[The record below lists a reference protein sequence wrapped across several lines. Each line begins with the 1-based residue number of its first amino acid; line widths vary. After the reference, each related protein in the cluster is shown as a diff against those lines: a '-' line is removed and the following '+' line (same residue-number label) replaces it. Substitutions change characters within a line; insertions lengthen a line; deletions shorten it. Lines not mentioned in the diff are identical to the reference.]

1 MASAWGGGWGMG
13 RRARL
18 EMVMERPTLKPI
30 GSSSEG
36 LDTPALVV
44 DLDALEANIAA
55 VHSHF
60 ESAGAGLRPNLHAHL
75 CSAIGHLQIRA
86 GGTVGGVAVSTLGEA
101 EVFSQRGFDDILVA
115 NLAVTAPKIR
125 RAAALAGRIKLVVGA
140 DDARVVDDMG
150 RAAADAGSELGVA
163 AVVRSPNGLMGA
175 SVEDAAELAAR
186 IEAASSLR
194 FAGLLSMGDG
204 SNLEPLL
211 RAADACGGRGIQ
223 PPMVASGGSANYDS
237 AATTGGVTEVIA
249 GSYALAGRAL
259 CDARPELRPAAR
271 ILATVMSSQD
281 EGLVWLDA
289 GQKATSI
296 DTGLPSVEGVPGAS
310 VPRMSAEHG
319 GMILEEDGSWE
330 VDLGSKVW
338 LSPHDSG
345 NAVNVYDFIHAARGG
360 LLEAV
365 WEVDAR
371 GRYD

>member
-1 MASAWGGGWGMG
+1 MG

-30 GSSSEG
+30 GSPSEG

-125 RAAALAGRIKLVVGA
+125 RAAALAGRINLVVGA
-140 DDARVVDDMG
+140 DNARVVDDMS

-175 SVEDAAELAAR
+175 SAEDAAELAAR

-211 RAADACGGRGIQ
+211 RAADACGGRGIRAADGGFRRVGELRFGGGDGRGDGGDSRFVRAGWTRSLRCEAGTAAGGADTGDGDEQ
-223 PPMVASGGSANYDS
+223 PGRGA
-237 AATTGGVTEVIA
+237 GV
-249 GSYALAGRAL
+249 AGRG
-259 CDARPELRPAAR
+259 
-271 ILATVMSSQD
+271 S
-281 EGLVWLDA
+281 EGY
-289 GQKATSI
+289 Q
-296 DTGLPSVEGVPGAS
+296 
-310 VPRMSAEHG
+310 H
-319 GMILEEDGSWE
+319 
-330 VDLGSKVW
+330 
-338 LSPHDSG
+338 
-345 NAVNVYDFIHAARGG
+345 
-360 LLEAV
+360 
-365 WEVDAR
+365 
-371 GRYD
+371 

>member
-1 MASAWGGGWGMG
+1 
-13 RRARL
+13 
-18 EMVMERPTLKPI
+18 MERPTLKPI

-60 ESAGAGLRPNLHAHL
+60 ESAGVGLRPNLHSHL

-140 DDARVVDDMG
+140 DNSRVVDDMS

-175 SVEDAAELAAR
+175 SAEDAAELAAR

-204 SNLEPLL
+204 LNLEPLL
-211 RAADACGGRGIQ
+211 RAADVCGGRGIQ

-237 AATTGGVTEVIA
+237 AAATDGVTEVIA

-259 CDARPELRPAAR
+259 CEARPELLPAAR

-296 DTGLPSVEGVPGAS
+296 DTGLPSVEGIPGAS

-319 GMILEEDGSWE
+319 GMILEEGGSWD